1 MQGRG
6 ISNEANYCPFTE
18 WENMKVTQICSLFSV
33 RFIRITQ
40 RYDYL
45 YDDGENFKL
54 VLLQLGNHFYFLS
67 LESPLSSA
75 NVLNMKTH

>member
-6 ISNEANYCPFTE
+6 ICNEANYCPFTE
-18 WENMKVTQICSLFSV
+18 WENMKVSQICSIFSV

-45 YDDGENFKL
+45 FDNGENFEL
-54 VLLQLGNHFYFLS
+54 VLIHLGDHFYFLS

-75 NVLNMKTH
+75 NVLTMKTH

>member
-1 MQGRG
+1 MRQ
-6 ISNEANYCPFTE
+6 IIVLLQNEKTWKLLRF
-18 WENMKVTQICSLFSV
+18 VHFFSV